1 MEIKIEEDSQK
12 LILELNKFVDDVKR
26 LEEPL
31 RNSARYMQQQAI
43 ANFANSGAL
52 MQEGGW
58 KDLAESTK
66 DVKEGR
72 ISFRTFKGRKIPMKP
87 IEGDAYPGTPI
98 MVRTGRLKASFE
110 IGEPII
116 SANSGE
122 IEVSN
127 PVEYAPYH
135 QFSTNEKRLPRRIL
149 LRFMKQQVE
158 DITRIVERWLDKVIS
173 KNI

>member
-12 LILELNKFVDDVKR
+12 LILELNKFVNDIKI

-58 KDLAESTK
+58 PPLSKTTEK
-66 DVKEGR
+66 
-72 ISFRTFKGRKIPMKP
+72 FKKRY
-87 IEGDAYPGTPI
+87 YPGKPI

-116 SANSGE
+116 TANYGE

-135 QFSTNEKRLPRRIL
+135 QFSERVKLPRRIL
-149 LRFMKQQVE
+149 LKFAKQQIE
-158 DITRIVERWLDKVIS
+158 DITRIVERWLDKVIN
-173 KNI
+173 KNA

>member
-1 MEIKIEEDSQK
+1 MEVKIEEDSQK
-12 LILELNKFVDDVKR
+12 LILELNKFVDDIKR

-31 RNSARYMQQQAI
+31 ENSARYMQQQAI

-58 KDLAESTK
+58 PPLSKKT
-66 DVKEGR
+66 
-72 ISFRTFKGRKIPMKP
+72 
-87 IEGDAYPGTPI
+87 IEIKNRYYPGTTI
-98 MVRTGRLKASFE
+98 MVRTGRLKSSFE

-116 SANSGE
+116 SADSGE

-135 QFSTNEKRLPRRIL
+135 QFSKGGKLPQRIL
-149 LRFMKQQVE
+149 LKFMKQQIE
-158 DITRIVERWLDKVIS
+158 DITRIVERWLDKVIN
-173 KNI
+173 KNV